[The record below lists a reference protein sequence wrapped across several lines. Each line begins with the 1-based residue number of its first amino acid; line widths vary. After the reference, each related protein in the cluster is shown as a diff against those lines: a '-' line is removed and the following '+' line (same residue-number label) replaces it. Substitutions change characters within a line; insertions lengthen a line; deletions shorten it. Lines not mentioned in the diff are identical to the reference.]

1 MPLTKT
7 LICSTLIQGISWLL
21 MSLQGGIS
29 NWSSLQDVN
38 VTQRKTRNLHNRKP
52 VWFVNEDRYYSKK
65 HLRNAKMF
73 FYDMCARF
81 ILRHETWVTW
91 KHFLHVEVIG
101 FIVLKLLWSVAYG
114 IDCNHSNKSFSLN
127 VCDSSW
133 TIFLNIAVNKY
144 YTDSSKFTFYLNLS
158 VVISST
164 LRFSFCLSKCICL
177 LYEYDL
183 LPPLSLLNLL
193 YIVCAYGLGMG

>member
-1 MPLTKT
+1 
-7 LICSTLIQGISWLL
+7 
-21 MSLQGGIS
+21 
-29 NWSSLQDVN
+29 
-38 VTQRKTRNLHNRKP
+38 
-52 VWFVNEDRYYSKK
+52 
-65 HLRNAKMF
+65 MF

-91 KHFLHVEVIG
+91 KHFLHVEVNG
-101 FIVLKLLWSVAYG
+101 FIVLKLLWCVAYG

-144 YTDSSKFTFYLNLS
+144 YTDSSKFTFYLNWS

-164 LRFSFCLSKCICL
+164 LRFSICL
-177 LYEYDL
+177 FVCLTVYKYDL
-183 LPPLSLLNLL
+183 LPPPPLSPESFL
-193 YIVCAYGLGMG
+193 CAYGLGMGCGGKRHYQNEYTCTM